1 MHRSGITNKEKRRPL
16 YHKMCARHPAYSTEC
31 WSAIK
36 APSAESAGLGNCLPE
51 PEKSPAWDEN
61 REMPPHSWIWLW
73 ADKEKL
79 KEQEWNLFSSNPF
92 DLWTRPE
99 YSTKERLIP
108 PTWKENIKTYSAWTL
123 PECGLILVAHRQ
135 PFRRAFQYD
144 FFSCFIDSINVCSI
158 DQNTF
163 MTLHN
168 FRIIDQ
174 L

>member
-1 MHRSGITNKEKRRPL
+1 MKSKMPKVLHEVMGKPMIKRVIDTAYEL
-16 YHKMCARHPAYSTEC
+16 GAQNICVVTGHK
-31 WSAIK
+31 
-36 APSAESAGLGNCLPE
+36 
-51 PEKSPAWDEN
+51 
-61 REMPPHSWIWLW
+61 
-73 ADKEKL
+73 
-79 KEQEWNLFSSNPF
+79 
-92 DLWTRPE
+92 PE

-163 MTLHN
+163 MALHN
-168 FRIIDQ
+168 FRIINQ